1 MVGLDKGVN
10 FVQWLYAFTKRNIE
24 SAPIL
29 LFFYRIPYYGKYVLP
44 LKNTTQQNKI
54 IAIGYARQLH
64 IYFVCNLQT
73 KYIYKL

>member
-29 LFFYRIPYYGKYVLP
+29 LFFYRILW
-44 LKNTTQQNKI
+44 
-54 IAIGYARQLH
+54 
-64 IYFVCNLQT
+64 
-73 KYIYKL
+73 